1 MTLMHMVLRWAHISM
16 GLVGILSGAAAL
28 TFRKGSRPHEMVG
41 HVFFVSM
48 LIMASMGAT
57 LAMTYSPNRGN
68 VMGGGLTFY
77 MVATAWATVRRKP
90 GETGRLEI
98 ALALL
103 GLAVG
108 TAGYTFG
115 TMAAI
120 SPTNTLDKYPPPL
133 YFIFGSVALLLAAF
147 DVRMIARGGVLGAAR
162 LTRHLLRMCLA
173 MFMATA
179 SLFLENLWNE
189 TMEKYL
195 GIEVPDDAHGV
206 LQDVHWSR
214 GGFGYFPTYSL
225 GNVYSV
231 QIWER
236 LRGEVDDVD
245 EQIARGEFGEI
256 REWLRENLHRHGRKY
271 LPAETLERAVGAT
284 IDPEP
289 YLRYL
294 QGKLAAA

>member
-1 MTLMHMVLRWAHISM
+1 MTLTHVALRWIHISM

-48 LIMASMGAT
+48 LLMASMGAT

-90 GETGRLEI
+90 GEIGRVEI

-103 GLAVG
+103 GSAVAA
-108 TAGYTFG
+108 AGYTFG

-120 SPTNTLDKYPPPL
+120 SPTNMLDKYHPPL
-133 YFIFGSVALLLAAF
+133 YFIFGSVALLLVAF
-147 DVRMIARGGVLGAAR
+147 DVRMIVRGGLMGTSR

-179 SLFLENLWNE
+179 SLFLGQPKVFPMAVRHSGL
-189 TMEKYL
+189 L
-195 GIEVPDDAHGV
+195 PVPVV
-206 LQDVHWSR
+206 LVVLALL
-214 GGFGYFPTYSL
+214 YSL
-225 GNVYSV
+225 IRIRVWPWMRRV
-231 QIWER
+231 R
-236 LRGEVDDVD
+236 ATRG
-245 EQIARGEFGEI
+245 ARS
-256 REWLRENLHRHGRKY
+256 
-271 LPAETLERAVGAT
+271 AATTSTLGAV
-284 IDPEP
+284 
-289 YLRYL
+289 
-294 QGKLAAA
+294 

>member
-1 MTLMHMVLRWAHISM
+1 MTLMHMALRWAHISM

-28 TFRKGSRPHEMVG
+28 TFRKGSRAHEMVG

-90 GETGRLEI
+90 GETGRMEI

-103 GLAVG
+103 GAAVAG
-108 TAGYTFG
+108 AGYTFG
-115 TMAAI
+115 TMAAL

-133 YFIFGSVALLLAAF
+133 YFIFGSVALLLVAF
-147 DVRMIARGGVLGAAR
+147 DVRMIARGGVAGAAR

-179 SLFLENLWNE
+179 SLFLGQPKVFPMAVRHSGL
-189 TMEKYL
+189 L
-195 GIEVPDDAHGV
+195 PVPVV
-206 LQDVHWSR
+206 LVVVALV
-214 GGFGYFPTYSL
+214 YSL
-225 GNVYSV
+225 
-231 QIWER
+231 IRIR
-236 LRGEVDDVD
+236 LWPRVRRMRT
-245 EQIARGEFGEI
+245 ARATGAT
-256 REWLRENLHRHGRKY
+256 R
-271 LPAETLERAVGAT
+271 TLEAV
-284 IDPEP
+284 
-289 YLRYL
+289 
-294 QGKLAAA
+294 

>member
-1 MTLMHMVLRWAHISM
+1 MTLTHVILRWIHISM

-48 LIMASMGAT
+48 LLMASMGAT

-90 GETGRLEI
+90 GEIGRLEI

-103 GLAVG
+103 GSAVAA
-108 TAGYTFG
+108 AGYTFG

-120 SPTNTLDKYPPPL
+120 SPTNMLDKYHPPL
-133 YFIFGSVALLLAAF
+133 YFIFGSVALLLVAF
-147 DVRMIARGGVLGAAR
+147 DVRMIVRGGLMGTSR

-179 SLFLENLWNE
+179 SLFLGQPKVFPMAVRHSGL
-189 TMEKYL
+189 L
-195 GIEVPDDAHGV
+195 PVPVV
-206 LQDVHWSR
+206 LVVLALL
-214 GGFGYFPTYSL
+214 YSL
-225 GNVYSV
+225 IRVRV
-231 QIWER
+231 WPWVR
-236 LRGEVDDVD
+236 RVRATRGVR
-245 EQIARGEFGEI
+245 AAAPPR
-256 REWLRENLHRHGRKY
+256 
-271 LPAETLERAVGAT
+271 TLGAT
-284 IDPEP
+284 
-289 YLRYL
+289 
-294 QGKLAAA
+294 

>member
-1 MTLMHMVLRWAHISM
+1 MTLLHMALRWAHISM

-28 TFRKGSRPHEMVG
+28 TFRKGSRAHEMVG

-90 GETGRLEI
+90 GETGRMEI

-103 GLAVG
+103 GAAVAG
-108 TAGYTFG
+108 AGYTFG
-115 TMAAI
+115 TMAAL

-133 YFIFGSVALLLAAF
+133 YFIFGSVALLLVAF
-147 DVRMIARGGVLGAAR
+147 DVRMIARGGVAGATR

-179 SLFLENLWNE
+179 SLFLGQPKVFPMAVRHSGL
-189 TMEKYL
+189 L
-195 GIEVPDDAHGV
+195 PVPVV
-206 LQDVHWSR
+206 LVVVALV
-214 GGFGYFPTYSL
+214 YSL
-225 GNVYSV
+225 IRIRLWPRV
-231 QIWER
+231 QR
-236 LRGEVDDVD
+236 MRT
-245 EQIARGEFGEI
+245 ARATGAT
-256 REWLRENLHRHGRKY
+256 R
-271 LPAETLERAVGAT
+271 TLEAV
-284 IDPEP
+284 
-289 YLRYL
+289 
-294 QGKLAAA
+294 

>member
-1 MTLMHMVLRWAHISM
+1 MTLMHMALRWAHISM

-28 TFRKGSRPHEMVG
+28 TFRKGSRAHEMVG

-90 GETGRLEI
+90 GETGRMEI

-103 GLAVG
+103 GAAVAG
-108 TAGYTFG
+108 AGYTFG
-115 TMAAI
+115 TMAAL

-133 YFIFGSVALLLAAF
+133 YFIFGSVALLLVAF
-147 DVRMIARGGVLGAAR
+147 DVRMIARGGVAGATR

-179 SLFLENLWNE
+179 SLFLGQPKVFPMAVRHSGL
-189 TMEKYL
+189 L
-195 GIEVPDDAHGV
+195 PVPVV
-206 LQDVHWSR
+206 LVVVALV
-214 GGFGYFPTYSL
+214 YSL
-225 GNVYSV
+225 IRIRLWPRV
-231 QIWER
+231 QR
-236 LRGEVDDVD
+236 MRT
-245 EQIARGEFGEI
+245 ARATGAT
-256 REWLRENLHRHGRKY
+256 R
-271 LPAETLERAVGAT
+271 TLEAV
-284 IDPEP
+284 
-289 YLRYL
+289 
-294 QGKLAAA
+294 

>member
-57 LAMTYSPNRGN
+57 LAMTYAPNRGN

-77 MVATAWATVRRKP
+77 MVATAWATVRRRP

-103 GLAVG
+103 GSAVG
-108 TAGYTFG
+108 AAGYTFG

-120 SPTNTLDKYPPPL
+120 SPTYTLDNYHPPL
-133 YFIFGSVALLLAAF
+133 FFIFGSVALLLVAF
-147 DVRMIARGGVLGAAR
+147 DVRMIVRGGVTGAAR

-173 MFMATA
+173 MFIATA
-179 SLFLENLWNE
+179 SLFLGQPKVFP
-189 TMEKYL
+189 MA
-195 GIEVPDDAHGV
+195 VRHSGV
-206 LQDVHWSR
+206 LPV
-214 GGFGYFPTYSL
+214 PVVLVVLALLYSL
-225 GNVYSV
+225 IRIRVWPWV
-231 QIWER
+231 RRVR
-236 LRGEVDDVD
+236 LSRR
-245 EQIARGEFGEI
+245 A
-256 REWLRENLHRHGRKY
+256 
-271 LPAETLERAVGAT
+271 RAVAPTSTVGAV
-284 IDPEP
+284 
-289 YLRYL
+289 
-294 QGKLAAA
+294 

>member
-28 TFRKGSRPHEMVG
+28 SFRKGSRAHEMVG

-77 MVATAWATVRRKP
+77 MVATAWATVRRRP

-103 GLAVG
+103 GSAVA

-115 TMAAI
+115 TMAAL

-133 YFIFGSVALLLAAF
+133 YFIFGSVALLLTAF
-147 DVRMIARGGVLGAAR
+147 DVRMIARGGVTGAVR

-179 SLFLENLWNE
+179 SLFLGQPQVFPMAVRHSGL
-189 TMEKYL
+189 L
-195 GIEVPDDAHGV
+195 RVPVILVV
-206 LQDVHWSR
+206 LAL
-214 GGFGYFPTYSL
+214 FYSL
-225 GNVYSV
+225 IRIRLWPRVR
-231 QIWER
+231 R
-236 LRGEVDDVD
+236 LRSTRG
-245 EQIARGEFGEI
+245 AR
-256 REWLRENLHRHGRKY
+256 
-271 LPAETLERAVGAT
+271 
-284 IDPEP
+284 
-289 YLRYL
+289 
-294 QGKLAAA
+294 AAAPTNTLGAI

>member
-1 MTLMHMVLRWAHISM
+1 MTLLHMALRWAHISM

-28 TFRKGSRPHEMVG
+28 TFRKGSRAHEMVG

-90 GETGRLEI
+90 EEVGRMEI

-103 GLAVG
+103 GAAVAG
-108 TAGYTFG
+108 AGYTFG
-115 TMAAI
+115 TMAAL

-133 YFIFGSVALLLAAF
+133 YFIFGSVALLLVAF
-147 DVRMIARGGVLGAAR
+147 DVRMIARGGVAGAAR

-179 SLFLENLWNE
+179 SLFLGQPKVFPMAVRHSGL
-189 TMEKYL
+189 L
-195 GIEVPDDAHGV
+195 PVPVV
-206 LQDVHWSR
+206 LVVVALV
-214 GGFGYFPTYSL
+214 YSL
-225 GNVYSV
+225 IRIRLWPRV
-231 QIWER
+231 QR
-236 LRGEVDDVD
+236 MRT
-245 EQIARGEFGEI
+245 ARATGAT
-256 REWLRENLHRHGRKY
+256 R
-271 LPAETLERAVGAT
+271 TLEAV
-284 IDPEP
+284 
-289 YLRYL
+289 
-294 QGKLAAA
+294 